1 MSKDLKDTLFVTL
14 FLSLLAMV
22 SSVSLIAGFTVII
35 LWTAWHFFVAA
46 YNRFVD
52 RYNARIA
59 NGEYKRKMMREGTQ
73 VYKIE
78 AKTEQGKTE
87 LFQLRGIELW
97 HHKVTI
103 GKGIEEKIIFRFSD
117 SNNF

>member
-1 MSKDLKDTLFVTL
+1 MMDQTTSTYTLSTAIAY
-14 FLSLLAMV
+14 LASQSADV
-22 SSVSLIAGFTVII
+22 LYI
-35 LWTAWHFFVAA
+35 
-46 YNRFVD
+46 
-52 RYNARIA
+52 
-59 NGEYKRKMMREGTQ
+59 RKMMRESTQ

-78 AKTEQGKTE
+78 AKTGQGKTE

>member
-1 MSKDLKDTLFVTL
+1 MDQTTSTYTLSTAIAY
-14 FLSLLAMV
+14 LASQSADV
-22 SSVSLIAGFTVII
+22 LYI
-35 LWTAWHFFVAA
+35 
-46 YNRFVD
+46 
-52 RYNARIA
+52 
-59 NGEYKRKMMREGTQ
+59 RKMKREGTQ

-87 LFQLRGIELW
+87 LFQLRRIELW